1 MIIDAHLHVFA
12 AHSPRRPRTVD
23 ELAPA
28 ERTAPI
34 EDLTSVMAA
43 AGVDR
48 AVLVPLGPEDDYVT
62 ECRRA
67 RPGTFVTVAVADDET
82 TGRRP
87 GLDPVGRLRERA
99 ETAGFAALRMNWLGE
114 PRLPLTESPAFGV
127 LRELA
132 RTGTV
137 LWFYAPP
144 EQLPLLAEAV
154 RALPDLPVVL
164 NHLGFC
170 PENMTVD
177 PHGRPRFDTVLPP
190 PTLPAVLRLA
200 RHPQVRVM
208 FSGQYAFSHRAYP
221 YRDLDPLVGEV
232 FEAYGAD
239 RLMWASDYPW
249 TRDVPG
255 YASLPA
261 LVEHQLPGLTA
272 TERAAVLGGTAK
284 NLFADVWGK

>member
-1 MIIDAHLHVFA
+1 VIVDAHLHVFA
-12 AHSPRRPRTVD
+12 AHSPDRPRTVD

-28 ERTAPI
+28 DRAAPI
-34 EDLTSVMAA
+34 ADLTSLMAA

-48 AVLVPLGPEDDYVT
+48 AVLVPLGPEDDYVA

-67 RPGTFVTVAVADDET
+67 APGRFVSVGVADDAT

-87 GLDPVGRLRERA
+87 GVDPVAALRARA
-99 ETAGFAALRMNWLGE
+99 ETTGLAALRMNWLGE
-114 PRLPLTESPAFGV
+114 PGLPVTESPAFGV

-144 EQLPLLAEAV
+144 HQLHLLAEAV
-154 RALPDLPVVL
+154 RALPDLRVVL

-170 PENMTVD
+170 PEGMTVD
-177 PHGRPRFDTVLPP
+177 PYGRPRIETALPP
-190 PTLPAVLRLA
+190 PTLPAVLDLA

-208 FSGQYAFSHRAYP
+208 FSGQYAFSRREYP
-221 YRDLDPLVGEV
+221 YADLDPLIAEILD
-232 FEAYGAD
+232 AYGAD

-255 YASLPA
+255 YALLPA
-261 LVEHQLPGLTA
+261 LVDHQLPGLTP
-272 TERAAVLGGTAK
+272 TEREAVLGGTALE
-284 NLFADVWGK
+284 LFADIWGK